1 MERGH
6 PSDMKVPYAVF
17 LVVITVLIA
26 SCGVFR
32 PWTAPYYEE
41 PGIRRAG
48 KWKALGKTRDGATVY
63 INTEKTLYS
72 SPTRIVTE
80 AKTIVGNRAYR
91 DRLEFDCPR
100 YRFRIVERSSGSQS
114 RWRGI
119 IVGSPSKIIH
129 NELCPKNIQQ
139 E

>member
-1 MERGH
+1 
-6 PSDMKVPYAVF
+6 MKIPYVVF

-26 SCGVFR
+26 SCDVFR

-48 KWKALGKTRDGATVY
+48 KWKALGKTEDGATVY
-63 INTEKTLYS
+63 INTESIIYS
-72 SPTRIVTE
+72 STSFLVTE
-80 AKTIVGNRAYR
+80 AKTVVGNKEYI

-100 YRFRIVERSSGSQS
+100 YRFRIVERFSATKS

-129 NELCPKNIQQ
+129 NELCPGIK
-139 E
+139 